1 MPAQAPELDS
11 AAAAVL
17 GALGARIRERR
28 KALRVSATTAAEA
41 AGMSRVTLHRIEH
54 GGASVTMGAYANAM
68 AALGVQIRF
77 VDVPQLASPAPDPAK
92 STAGDAVVPRRIRL
106 ADYPQLK
113 QLAWNVPGATDL
125 TPQEALGLYER
136 NWRHV
141 EKGKVEARERALI
154 DLLVRTL
161 GKGHLLV

>member
-1 MPAQAPELDS
+1 MPAQAPKLDS
-11 AAAAVL
+11 AAAATL

-41 AGMSRVTLHRIEH
+41 AGMSRVTLHRIEQ

-68 AALGVQIRF
+68 AALGVQIQF
-77 VDVPQLASPAPDPAK
+77 VDVPQPAGSALDPVT
-92 STAGDAVVPRRIRL
+92 SAGGEAVAPQRIRL

-113 QLAWNVPGATDL
+113 QLAWHVPGATDL
-125 TPQEALGLYER
+125 TPEEALSLYER

-141 EKGKVEARERALI
+141 EQGKVEARERALI
-154 DLLVRTL
+154 DTLVRTL